1 MGEGEYTSMSD
12 IHTVP
17 YNLVIDSDFREDLS
31 SLYKKHGYILEWVAQ
46 TQYVLYD
53 MSSKRRVKALLNV

>member
-1 MGEGEYTSMSD
+1 MSD